1 MDMQKNMNNYL
12 QMKTM
17 YVKINI
23 AYNNVKRVSEG
34 GTGSRHP

>member
-23 AYNNVKRVSEG
+23 AYNNVKKGSEG